1 MITRL
6 LLSITLISLI
16 TSACTPIPSPPP
28 SIPEASNPDV
38 PYEPQVTVPTP
49 TEEIP
54 YPQDV
59 QKPRLSTQEL
69 QRISQQIYLNET
81 SAKPENL
88 IIWHPNEEFPSLGI
102 GHFIWYPAG
111 RFQRFDE
118 TFPALIGYLQ
128 EKQVRIPSWLV
139 NARFQGAPWPNR
151 QAFLSAKNDPEMREL
166 RRILLSTKEL
176 QTLFFFDRLHETIPQ
191 IAQSVSPQQR
201 QHIINNYN
209 ALAQTSGGW
218 YPLIDYI
225 NFKGK
230 GLKSTERYAGQGWGL
245 LQVLQNMRPVRVGKG
260 AINEFARAAKIV
272 LQRRVRNSPRQHN
285 EHRWIPGW
293 NKRIDTYTL

>member
-1 MITRL
+1 MIIRL
-6 LLSITLISLI
+6 LLGITLLSLF
-16 TSACTPIPSPPP
+16 TSACTPTNQPIPAA
-28 SIPEASNPDV
+28 IEPE
-38 PYEPQVTVPTP
+38 PYVPQVTAPTVPT
-49 TEEIP
+49 TEIP

-59 QKPRLSTQEL
+59 QRPRLSTQEL
-69 QRISQQIYLNET
+69 RYISEKIYFNET
-81 SAKPENL
+81 SGKAKNL

-128 EKQVRIPSWLV
+128 QKQVRIPSWLV

-151 QAFLSAKNDPEMREL
+151 QSFLRAKNDPEMREL
-166 RRILLSTKEL
+166 RRILSTTKEL

-191 IAQSVSPQQR
+191 ITQNVPREQR

-209 ALAQTSGGW
+209 ALAQTNGGW

-230 GLKSTERYAGQGWGL
+230 GLKRTERYAGQGWGL
-245 LQVLQNMRPVRVGKG
+245 LQVLQNMRPVKPGR
-260 AINEFARAAKIV
+260 AALNEFSRSAKIV
-272 LQRRVRNSPRQHN
+272 LQQRVRNSPRQNN
-285 EHRWIPGW
+285 EYRWIPGW
-293 NKRIDTYTL
+293 NKRIDSYAL